1 MNKFSTGHDEMKA
14 ENGPV
19 ASSDSAQNDAPWRRS
34 GEVTWSVG
42 TVAERL
48 QTSASTLR
56 TWDRR
61 YGLGP
66 TLRTSGGHR
75 RYSSLD
81 IDRVDLMRRL
91 LARGVP
97 AQEAAQVAKQ
107 LAGDHSPT
115 DVSSE
120 VTGGPHH
127 HDDTVNEFVQA
138 THRFDG
144 RELARVATIALRD
157 LSTVEAWEHV
167 FVPALIT
174 IGEQWA
180 EGHLGVEGEHLASS
194 VLSSALRAHARRQ
207 SLPDLARPATVVLAS
222 AEEDQHAL
230 PVIALEAALS
240 EHGLAALE
248 LGPRL
253 PASALRSLLETM
265 RPQVLFL
272 WASLQRPPRDP
283 MREVLEKVDEDTLV
297 VLGGPGWPKE
307 ASPVR
312 GIREAVEMVL
322 SRALAP

>member
-1 MNKFSTGHDEMKA
+1 M
-14 ENGPV
+14 
-19 ASSDSAQNDAPWRRS
+19 
-34 GEVTWSVG
+34 
-42 TVAERL
+42 AERL

-97 AQEAAQVAKQ
+97 AQEAANVAKQ

-115 DVSSE
+115 DLSGEKRSPS
-120 VTGGPHH
+120 PHH
-127 HDDTVNEFVQA
+127 DEIAHEFVQA
-138 THRFDG
+138 TYRFDG
-144 RELARVATIALRD
+144 RELARLATTTLRE

-167 FVPALIT
+167 FVPALVT
-174 IGEQWA
+174 IGEHWA

-207 SLPDLARPATVVLAS
+207 SLPALERPATVVLAS

-230 PVIALEAALS
+230 PVIALDSALS

-253 PASALRSLLETM
+253 PAAALRSLLETM
-265 RPQVLFL
+265 RPQVIFL

-283 MREVLEKVDEDTLV
+283 MREVLEKVDNDTLV
-297 VLGGPGWPKE
+297 VLGGPGWPKD
-307 ASPVR
+307 ASPV
-312 GIREAVEMVL
+312 GGLREAVERIL